1 MNPSELTS
9 ADVQQM
15 ARLIKRR
22 APLEAEVARINAEL
36 ENFRLDAS
44 PAPAK
49 GRPARRPAWQGKPE
63 LSAKGALKAA
73 IIKLLQDAGPDGLTI
88 QAIAAKFKMHPGNV
102 HVWFSSTG
110 KKVNAIKKI
119 APATYA
125 WVA

>member
-15 ARLIKRR
+15 ARLLKRR

-36 ENFRLDAS
+36 ENFQLDD
-44 PAPAK
+44 PTAPAK
-49 GRPARRPAWQGKPE
+49 GRPAPRPGWQGKPE

-73 IIKLLQDAGPDGLTI
+73 IIKLLQDAGPSGLTV
-88 QAIAAKFKMHPGNV
+88 QGVAAKFKMHPGNV

-110 KKVNAIKKI
+110 KKVKEIKKI

>member
-15 ARLIKRR
+15 ARLLKRR

-36 ENFRLDAS
+36 ENFQPDAS

-49 GRPARRPAWQGKPE
+49 GSPAPRPGWQGKPE
-63 LSAKGALKAA
+63 LSARGALKAA
-73 IIKLLQDAGPDGLTI
+73 IIKLLQDAGESGLTVKG
-88 QAIAAKFKMHPGNV
+88 IAAKFKMQPRNV

-110 KKVNAIKKI
+110 KKVKEIKKI
-119 APATYA
+119 APARYA
-125 WVA
+125 WEA